1 MQSRNNSDWA
11 YAQNFANGNQDTSLK
26 VDEFCAVA
34 VRR

>member
-11 YAQNFANGNQDTSLK
+11 WMQNFANGNQNNNNKDN
-26 VDEFCAVA
+26 EICAVA

>member
-11 YAQNFANGNQDTSLK
+11 YAQNFANGNQNNNNKDDQL
-26 VDEFCAVA
+26 CAVA